1 MTFILQSISPGLVDA
16 DIFKTTAAEDNIVK
30 LMPALSPKDV
40 SAAVLYAIS
49 VKDNV
54 QVID

>member
-1 MTFILQSISPGLVDA
+1 
-16 DIFKTTAAEDNIVK
+16 
-30 LMPALSPKDV
+30 MPALSPKDV

-54 QVID
+54 QVMTDLLCVKNHTFLKCFVFIFRFTK